1 MLNIIVLPSRE
12 IGVCLLDPWR
22 ERGWESVMGR
32 HPAAPHFTGVRL
44 SGARTNPMNQIHPMQ
59 LPGSQRPVKG
69 KCGAKLIK
77 SKKKYLQGMASAT
90 YKGKGYSQSVPKH
103 LKDIYEAHHND
114 PDPLSLHKEIALCG
128 TRIEDLLTQI
138 SGRSGDCIDQ
148 VSEAFSAFQKA
159 HAADELEGEADDLE
173 RAIHRLK
180 EDRSTWTE
188 IREEQKNKAR
198 LVGVAQRVEFA
209 EGRAVTMDALMAMQS
224 EIINLIRNTIF
235 GWEGKVVRPHVFLQE
250 FQTAY
255 SRRLGLD
262 SAKVVE

>member
-1 MLNIIVLPSRE
+1 MMGKSNVL
-12 IGVCLLDPWR
+12 
-22 ERGWESVMGR
+22 
-32 HPAAPHFTGVRL
+32 
-44 SGARTNPMNQIHPMQ
+44 RTNPMNQTYPMK
-59 LPGSQRPVKG
+59 LPGSPKPLKG

-77 SKKKYLQGMASAT
+77 SKKKYGKIRYCILLPVRGRIRCRMHGGATPQGIASPH
-90 YKGKGYSQSVPKH
+90 YRGKGYSRSVPKH

-159 HAADELEGEADDLE
+159 HAADELEGEEDDLE

-198 LVGVAQRVEFA
+198 
-209 EGRAVTMDALMAMQS
+209 
-224 EIINLIRNTIF
+224 
-235 GWEGKVVRPHVFLQE
+235 
-250 FQTAY
+250 
-255 SRRLGLD
+255 GL
-262 SAKVVE
+262 E